1 MDALKTGAPGAV
13 TKNGPRDLP
22 VVVMVLGLTLFF
34 VSQYAGAWSVPFI
47 NDDYI
52 FLDKTRVASFFSLWK
67 PEALAFHWYRPWSR
81 ELHYWTLQHV
91 FGTRELPFHLVSW
104 ALALAVLGGAF
115 VLFRRIAGG
124 AAAAIA
130 VAGVASLAAWGVPMV
145 WIAGVQDL
153 WMLAFT
159 MAFLLAVN
167 AGSRVAACVALTL
180 ALLSKEAAV
189 VLPVLALAYRHFIDR
204 RPLGEALR
212 WIWPMAV
219 LIAAWAAF
227 HPVLGGRLWRPIA
240 DPLEPGLHPPLF
252 LVAARTLAVPFNL
265 DALPRPE
272 RPWSWV
278 VARALPGVIL
288 LGALVFMGARRVSP
302 SPQPRA
308 TLTLF
313 AVTWALAGW
322 IPLLLPTL
330 GWHSYY
336 ALLGAFGA
344 WLALGILLARRLPLA
359 LATVTLLTL
368 LRGARADTPSRD
380 WGSEWYQRRA
390 GSFIEFM
397 RADLRRVA
405 PNPPPH
411 SRFYFVRVPSNVG
424 FLAGDAP
431 ALRVWYR
438 DSTLRGGYY
447 PAFRVRHPSEPR
459 GEDRFFRFEVTGWVP
474 VWTGPEDV
482 AAARREN
489 PRWLTDHETLAGALA
504 RGGDWATAAVEYE
517 KLASAD
523 SSSVEFAYNAAL
535 CRETLG
541 DSTQA
546 AIWYERAAA
555 LPGADAEVRADARR
569 LAPHR
574 LRR

>member
-1 MDALKTGAPGAV
+1 MHF
-13 TKNGPRDLP
+13 
-22 VVVMVLGLTLFF
+22 VVST
-34 VSQYAGAWSVPFI
+34 
-47 NDDYI
+47 
-52 FLDKTRVASFFSLWK
+52 
-67 PEALAFHWYRPWSR
+67 
-81 ELHYWTLQHV
+81 
-91 FGTRELPFHLVSW
+91 
-104 ALALAVLGGAF
+104 
-115 VLFRRIAGG
+115 
-124 AAAAIA
+124 
-130 VAGVASLAAWGVPMV
+130 
-145 WIAGVQDL
+145 
-153 WMLAFT
+153 
-159 MAFLLAVN
+159 
-167 AGSRVAACVALTL
+167 GSRRRVN
-180 ALLSKEAAV
+180 EAASV
-189 VLPVLALAYRHFIDR
+189 
-204 RPLGEALR
+204 
-212 WIWPMAV
+212 
-219 LIAAWAAF
+219 
-227 HPVLGGRLWRPIA
+227 
-240 DPLEPGLHPPLF
+240 
-252 LVAARTLAVPFNL
+252 
-265 DALPRPE
+265 
-272 RPWSWV
+272 
-278 VARALPGVIL
+278 
-288 LGALVFMGARRVSP
+288 
-302 SPQPRA
+302 
-308 TLTLF
+308 
-313 AVTWALAGW
+313 
-322 IPLLLPTL
+322 PLLLPTL